1 MTTSSPAGAVNRN
14 PVPTSVP
21 VLKAALKY
29 GILLAVVIAV
39 VAGILGGVFAGL
51 SGVAGALIGTA
62 MAVVFMGITAVSI
75 LLANRFAGSADR
87 IGAFFGIV
95 MGSWLLKLVLFIVLV
110 IVLKGQ
116 PWINPTVMFFSI
128 IAGVLGSLAV
138 DVVVMLK
145 SRMPY
150 VSDVQLPGQGIP
162 ADSGADSAV
171 RPTGESPAEPGA

>member
-1 MTTSSPAGAVNRN
+1 MSTPPPSNGVTGN

-29 GILLAVVIAV
+29 GIALAVVIAV
-39 VAGILGGVFAGL
+39 VAGILGGIFAGL
-51 SGVAGALIGTA
+51 SGVISALIGTA
-62 MAVVFMGITAVSI
+62 MAVLFMGITAVSI

-116 PWINPTVMFFSI
+116 PWINPPVMFFSI
-128 IAGVLGSLAV
+128 IAGVVGSLAV

-150 VSDVQLPGQGIP
+150 VSDVQLPGPGTS
-162 ADSGADSAV
+162 AGSGADSAV
-171 RPTGESPAEPGA
+171 GPTGEPPTAPRA

>member
-1 MTTSSPAGAVNRN
+1 MSTSPSASGVTRN

-29 GILLAVVIAV
+29 GVLLAVVIAV
-39 VAGILGGVFAGL
+39 VAGILGGIFAGL
-51 SGVAGALIGTA
+51 PGVVSALIGTA
-62 MAVVFMGITAVSI
+62 MAVLFMGITAVSI

-110 IVLKGQ
+110 MVLKGQ
-116 PWINPTVMFFSI
+116 PWIDPVVMFFSI

-138 DVVVMLK
+138 DVVVMMK

-150 VSDVQLPGQGIP
+150 VSDVQLPGAPAQ
-162 ADSGADSAV
+162 ADSGADSASG
-171 RPTGESPAEPGA
+171 PTDDLSAGPRA